1 MIGFRIP
8 YYQPGWNP
16 GLQITNLGQGGPASH
31 PGEQLTSP
39 RIYPMVYNVPLY
51 GMASMPRQVIG
62 PTLPIFVNAFANPRS
77 ISNLEIAGIMKNPR
91 GG

>member
-1 MIGFRIP
+1 MLFRIP
-8 YYQPGWNP
+8 YYNPPWNP
-16 GLQITNLGQGGPASH
+16 GQQLVNFGQGGPSSH

-39 RIYPMVYNVPLY
+39 RIYPTVYNVGTY

-62 PTLPIFVNAFANPRS
+62 PTQPIFVNAFADPRT
-77 ISNLEIAGIMKNPR
+77 IQNLAIAGIMKNPR